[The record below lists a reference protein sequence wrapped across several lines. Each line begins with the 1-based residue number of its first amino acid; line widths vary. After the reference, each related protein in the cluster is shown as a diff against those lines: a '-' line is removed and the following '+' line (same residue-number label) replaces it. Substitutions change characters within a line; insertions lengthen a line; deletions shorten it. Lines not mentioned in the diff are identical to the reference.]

1 MHVAVI
7 LSLLVSTV
15 VTSHP
20 LSRVSI
26 TIDSSVSSSQCQE
39 TLRHLDSLLHHTSHS
54 LFNVTGVDI
63 SRVTVVLPPSWDTS
77 DCTQGL
83 NPATSAPAQD
93 SDILITQTPSNNIKT
108 VQFGGCGVKS
118 RRVILPHHKL
128 HKVQSEIGSFST
140 ELLESL
146 LKHEFGVF
154 GAVSGLTESDPQI
167 AEDSTRDENC
177 NEDPFG
183 DTDTEAT
190 QNILCQEQSAL
201 DVIQSRLNSEHNQE
215 SVTFNGSPSIEYLI
229 SQPPRRHLLV
239 LDRSQQSKHAWK
251 HLRNALYR

>member
-1 MHVAVI
+1 MNVAVI
-7 LSLLVSTV
+7 LSLLVSSV
-15 VTSHP
+15 VSIHP
-20 LSRVSI
+20 LSHVSI

-54 LFNVTGVDI
+54 LYNVTGVDI
-63 SRVTVVLPPSWDTS
+63 SRVRVVLPPSWDTA

-83 NPATSAPAQD
+83 NMATSVLAQD
-93 SDILITQTPSNNIKT
+93 SDILITQTPSKHIKT

-128 HKVQSEIGSFST
+128 HKVQSEMGSLHT

-154 GAVSGLTESDPQI
+154 GAVSDPQII

-183 DTDTEAT
+183 DTDTEAA

-201 DVIQSRLNSEHNQE
+201 EMIQSRIKTSQHNQE
-215 SVTFNGSPSIEYLI
+215 SFNGSPSIEYMI
-229 SQPPRRHLLV
+229 SQQPRRHLLV